1 MKTILAGILLA
12 CSLGCSS
19 RSEAPP
25 AQLLSSDGAVTI
37 SGPFVHEHLAVYV
50 VENPSAKSVGDF
62 ITLAEGLASGQVKVT
77 EKKSAQVNELLIEN
91 GSDKPCF
98 VQAGD
103 VVKGGQ
109 QDRTL
114 ARDFVI
120 PPKTPPTPV
129 ASFCVEQSR
138 WSGSVAFQSSMQN
151 AYGRDLKCAIQGKRN
166 QGEVWKQV
174 ARGKEGLADN
184 NALPAPTTSSL
195 NEELD
200 SRKIQDRLK
209 AFREALSKAVN
220 ERPQAVG
227 LITAV
232 NGRFST
238 ADVYADPGLFRKLF
252 PRLLE
257 SAALEALSLKPEA
270 TPAPGGAQAAAF
282 LADGEKG
289 SVTTETLHDGLKA
302 RTLDSEK
309 CVRFDYLWNNSS
321 LHHQTLSK

>member
-1 MKTILAGILLA
+1 MFLGVLLLA
-12 CSLGCSS
+12 QTMGCSS
-19 RSEAPP
+19 RLESSPFQPMAP
-25 AQLLSSDGAVTI
+25 DGGVHI
-37 SGPFVHEHLAVYV
+37 SGPFTHEHLTVYL
-50 VENPSAKSVGDF
+50 VENPSARSLGDF
-62 ITLAEGLASGQVKVT
+62 ITLAEGLASGQVKVS
-77 EKKSAQVNELLIEN
+77 EKKNAQVNELMIEN

-120 PPKTPPTPV
+120 PAKTPATPV

-138 WSGSVAFQSSMQN
+138 WSGAAAFDSSKQT
-151 AYGRDLKCAIQGKRN
+151 AYGVALKCAIQDKKN
-166 QGEVWKQV
+166 QGEVWQQV
-174 ARGKEGLADN
+174 AKSKRELAENNGL
-184 NALPAPTTSSL
+184 PTARTSSL

-200 SRKIQDRLK
+200 NTKIQDRLK
-209 AFREALSKAVN
+209 AFRDALSKIVDD
-220 ERPQAVG
+220 RPQAVG

-238 ADVYADPGLFRKLF
+238 ADVYSDPGLFRKLF

-257 SAALEALSLKPEA
+257 SAAMEALTRKAEVK
-270 TPAPGGAQAAAF
+270 PAPETAQAAAF

-289 SVTTETLHDGLKA
+289 TVKNEKTKDGLE
-302 RTLDSEK
+302 TSTTDNEK
-309 CVRFDYLWNNSS
+309 SIRFDYRWKDNS
-321 LHHQTLSK
+321 LHNQTLNK